1 MSRTEEEGAGCGA
14 AEEGRLTSQ
23 HLNLMRSV
31 LPPLRASAAA
41 LGRLIGS
48 DGGLAVTGGV
58 EEEKAAAAVASDD
71 APLSEASFPL
81 SFPPSAPG
89 SSAPGSVAVRS
100 DELWSC
106 VEGCTEGGTG
116 DRYGGDGRCGG
127 CGGEVEIE
135 EDEDEGDEEGL
146 ARALSSTR
154 LSDPRSL
161 AGCYAEHTVGVGET
175 IATIAMRY
183 GISQGELRAWNR
195 LLLAPNLSVGQQ
207 LWLEP
212 PPARSAD
219 AIARAESSLR

>member
-1 MSRTEEEGAGCGA
+1 MA
-14 AEEGRLTSQ
+14 
-23 HLNLMRSV
+23 
-31 LPPLRASAAA
+31 
-41 LGRLIGS
+41 
-48 DGGLAVTGGV
+48 
-58 EEEKAAAAVASDD
+58 DD

-106 VEGCTEGGTG
+106 AEGCTASGTG
-116 DRYGGDGRCGG
+116 DGYGGDGG
-127 CGGEVEIE
+127 CGDEVEIE
-135 EDEDEGDEEGL
+135 EDEDGGDEEGL

-175 IATIAMRY
+175 IATIALRY

-195 LLLAPNLSVGQQ
+195 LLLAPRLSVGQQ

-212 PPARSAD
+212 PPASSAD